1 MDTGRY
7 LLAALIAVS
16 ALGTAVADLSYLHAS
31 NADWP
36 PHAKLHAL
44 WGVAHVMAT
53 HSIALYLMLLRPDI
67 FRIRLGVAILMAYT
81 LTLFVALMLAPV
93 FGASLTPD
101 VAPADMPPEPLGMDG
116 NLFSMM
122 IGVPLILLGWWLCER
137 SHKPST

>member
-1 MDTGRY
+1 M
-7 LLAALIAVS
+7 
-16 ALGTAVADLSYLHAS
+16 
-31 NADWP
+31 
-36 PHAKLHAL
+36 
-44 WGVAHVMAT
+44 MAT
-53 HSIALYLMLLRPDI
+53 HSIALYLVLVRPDI

-101 VAPADMPPEPLGMDG
+101 VALADMPPEPLGMDG

-137 SHKPST
+137 SHKPSA